1 MSLLFKAVG
10 SIDSI
15 SHLSEA
21 QRDAMADKKDDS
33 GRLYYGD
40 NLGVLQEYVDDESVD
55 LIYLD
60 PPFKSDAQ
68 YNVIFERPDGHG
80 SQAGAFHD
88 TWTWTSESEVAF
100 ESVIRR
106 GDRVSETLSG
116 MMSFLGKNDTM
127 AYLCMMAPRLL
138 ELKRT
143 LKPTG
148 SIYLHCDPTAS
159 HYLKILL
166 DGVFG
171 FGSFK
176 NHIAW
181 RRSDSHSDVKRKWP
195 ATSDHLLFYTKD
207 PDREIIPQYKPYP
220 ERTLREWYLYL
231 ELPNGSTRRMTKK
244 EIETQ
249 QIPSGARRFNTADM
263 SAPAGGGMAAI
274 NKQTGKTNGWHIYKG
289 YEPPARGW
297 RYSPE
302 TMARLD
308 ADGLLL
314 FPNSKSGRIMLK
326 RYLDEQRG
334 VIVGDIW
341 DDIQHLRA
349 ATSEALGYPTQ
360 KPLALL
366 ERIISASSNPGDVVL
381 DPFCGCG
388 TAVDAAQ
395 KLGRRWIGIDV
406 THYAVTVI
414 EGRLRKQFNGLT
426 PRVVGRPEDLAGAW
440 DLARRDKYQFQ
451 WWANWL
457 VGVQN
462 YREQKTGGDQGIDGK
477 IFFMNG
483 PYGTGRVIVSVKGGD
498 TVNPSMIRDL
508 IGTVNSEKAEL
519 GLFVCIAEPT
529 QGMTAA
535 AAKAGM
541 VKTAHGMFPKV
552 QIITIEELL
561 SGKKANLPPYFQAE
575 GERRISGKKRQA
587 QSAQPQLS
595 FKFPIPGGKSGRK
608 RGEVIYPAASLLLA
622 R

>member
-1 MSLLFKAVG
+1 VVAKKSAPRK
-10 SIDSI
+10 
-15 SHLSEA
+15 
-21 QRDAMADKKDDS
+21 RDDI
-33 GRLYYGD
+33 GGTLYYGD
-40 NLGVLQEYVDDESVD
+40 NLGFLAEMDDETVD
-55 LIYLD
+55 LVYLD
-60 PPFKSDAQ
+60 PPFNSSAQ
-68 YNVIFERPDGHG
+68 YNVIFERRDGSG
-80 SQAGAFHD
+80 AQAGAFYD
-88 TWTWTSESEVAF
+88 SWTWTDESERAF
-100 ESVIRR
+100 ERVMKR
-106 GDRVSETLSG
+106 GGTIADTLSG
-116 MMSFLGKNDTM
+116 LKSFLGKDDNM
-127 AYLCMMAPRLL
+127 AYLCMMAPRLI
-138 ELKRT
+138 ELKRV

-171 FGSFK
+171 LPNFK

-181 RRSDSHSDVKRKWP
+181 KRSDSHSDVKRKWP
-195 ATSDHLLFYTKD
+195 AISDHLLFYAKD
-207 PDREIIPQYKPYP
+207 PDTEITPQYKPYP

-231 ELPNGSTRRMTKK
+231 ELPNGSTRRMTKG

-249 QIPSGARRFNTADM
+249 QIPVDARRFNTADM

-274 NKQTGKTNGWHIYKG
+274 KKETGKPNGWHVYKG
-289 YEPPARGW
+289 YSPPARGW

-302 TMARLD
+302 TMAELD

-314 FPNSKSGRIMLK
+314 FPKSKSGRIMLK
-326 RYLDEQRG
+326 RYLDKQRG
-334 VIVGDIW
+334 VVAGDIW

-366 ERIISASSNPGDVVL
+366 ERIINASTKPGDVVL

-395 KLGRRWIGIDV
+395 KLGRKWIGIDI
-406 THYAVTVI
+406 THYAITVI
-414 EGRLRKQFNGLT
+414 EGRLKKQFNGLV
-426 PRVVGRPEDLAGAW
+426 PPVVGRPEDLAGAW

-462 YREQKTGGDQGIDGK
+462 YREHKIGADRGIDGK

-508 IGTVNSEKAEL
+508 IGTVDSEKAEL
-519 GLFVCIAEPT
+519 GLFVCIADPSA
-529 QGMTAA
+529 GMATSAA
-535 AAKAGM
+535 RAGM

-552 QIITIEELL
+552 QIITIDELL
-561 SGKKANLPPYFQAE
+561 SGKKANLPPYYQVE
-575 GERRISGKKRQA
+575 EERRSMGKKRPSNA
-587 QSAQPQLS
+587 GEPQLS
-595 FKFPIPGGKSGRK
+595 FKFPISGGKTGNR
-608 RGEVIYPAASLLLA
+608 RPEIIYPSASLLMEG